1 MMETKKQAIL
11 EKVAELFMR
20 YGIKS
25 VTMDDVAKALKMSK
39 KTLYTFVSDKGDLVR
54 QVMAGHC
61 EIEMTA
67 CELIRENNLDNAMDE
82 LLEITKFVTSQIKN
96 IHPSIHYDLEKY
108 YPEAWGELERHKEH
122 NIYGMVVDNL
132 ERGIKQGL
140 YRENINIGIIGRL
153 YVYKLDMFFDPEV
166 FPPKEFDFLE
176 VYMEMM
182 RYHIRG
188 VASKKGLAYLEK
200 KAAQE
205 KLNFN

>member
-1 MMETKKQAIL
+1 MEAKKQAIL
-11 EKVAELFMR
+11 EQVAELFMR

-25 VTMDDVAKALKMSK
+25 VTMDDVAKSLKMSK
-39 KTLYTFVSDKGDLVR
+39 KTLYQYVTDKADLVR

-61 EIEMTA
+61 EVEMSA
-67 CELIRENNLDNAMDE
+67 CEIIRQNNLDNAMDE
-82 LLEITKFVTSQIKN
+82 LLEMTKFVTGQIKE

-108 YPEAWGELERHKEH
+108 YPEAWGEFESYKLDYIQRS
-122 NIYGMVVDNL
+122 VADNL
-132 ERGIKQGL
+132 ERGIQQGL
-140 YRENINIGIIGRL
+140 YRDNINIPIIARL

-166 FPPKEFDFLE
+166 FPPKEFNFMD

-188 VASKKGLAYLEK
+188 VASEKGLAYLAK

-205 KLNFN
+205 KLNFA

>member
-1 MMETKKQAIL
+1 MEAKKQAIL

-39 KTLYTFVSDKGDLVR
+39 KTLYQYVSDKQDLVR

-61 EIEMTA
+61 QLERMA
-67 CELIRENNLDNAMDE
+67 CDLIAENNQANAVDE
-82 LLEITKFVTSQIKN
+82 LLEITKFVTGQIKN
-96 IHPSIHYDLEKY
+96 VHPSIHYDLEKY
-108 YPEAWGELERHKEH
+108 YPDAMGEFESHKMDY
-122 NIYGMVVDNL
+122 IYNMVASNL
-132 ERGIKQGL
+132 KRGIQQGW
-140 YRENINIGIIGRL
+140 YRSNINIPIISRL
-153 YVYKLDMFFDPEV
+153 YVYKLDMFFDPEI
-166 FPPKEFDFLE
+166 FPPREFNFLE

-188 VASKKGLAYLEK
+188 VATEQGLAYLTK

-205 KLNFN
+205 RLNFN

>member
-1 MMETKKQAIL
+1 METKKQAIL

-61 EIEMTA
+61 DLEMAA

-82 LLEITKFVTSQIKN
+82 LLEITKFVTAQIKN
-96 IHPSIHYDLEKY
+96 VHPSIHYDLEKY
-108 YPEAWGELERHKEH
+108 YPEAWGELEKHKL
-122 NIYGMVVDNL
+122 NYIYGTVVDNL
-132 ERGIKQGL
+132 NRGIEQGF
-140 YRENINIGIIGRL
+140 YRENVNTAIIARL
-153 YVYKLDMFFDPEV
+153 YVYKLDMFFDPEI
-166 FPPKEFDFLE
+166 FPPKEYNFLE

-188 VASKKGLAYLEK
+188 VASKKGLEYLEK
-200 KAAQE
+200 KAPQE